1 MSFAKNVS
9 LARMI
14 DDYLPRGG
22 HSPTTLTDLPDE
34 VREMAGWVVPVC
46 VVGVVFLVAVVVVV
60 LLAAWRPEALHHA
73 GAFFG
78 GLEACCTTLI
88 LAIRGPAPP
97 AAAPAPPP
105 PPPRPF
111 VADQPEVVR
120 ARWLAGRAID
130 ESVHLYSVPASGSI
144 V

>member
-1 MSFAKNVS
+1 
-9 LARMI
+9 MI
-14 DDYLPRGG
+14 DDYLPSGG
-22 HSPTTLTDLPDE
+22 VSPTIPTRLPDE
-34 VREMAGWVVPVC
+34 VSEMAGWVVPVC
-46 VVGVVFLVAVVVVV
+46 VVGVVFLLVVVMVV

-88 LAIRGPAPP
+88 LAIRGPAPA

-130 ESVHLYSVPASGSI
+130 ELVHLYSVPASGSI

>member
-1 MSFAKNVS
+1 MSFAKNIS
-9 LARMI
+9 LAKMI

-22 HSPTTLTDLPDE
+22 GSPTIPTDLPDE
-34 VREMAGWVVPVC
+34 VSEMAGWVIPVC
-46 VVGVVFLVAVVVVV
+46 VVVVVFLLVVVVVV
-60 LLAAWRPEALHHA
+60 LLASWRPEALHHA

-78 GLEACCTTLI
+78 GLDACCTTLI

-105 PPPRPF
+105 PPPRPV
-111 VADQPEVVR
+111 VADQPEVAR
-120 ARWLAGRAID
+120 ARWLAGRAISD
-130 ESVHLYSVPASGSI
+130 EVHLYSVPAEGSI

>member
-88 LAIRGPAPP
+88 LAIRGPAP
-97 AAAPAPPP
+97 AAPAPAPPP

-130 ESVHLYSVPASGSI
+130 ASVHLYSVPASGSI